1 MLLNLTELSSEPLH
15 EQISRQVAEK
25 ITMDELAAG
34 SVLLRANTLA
44 REQRVSV
51 NTVKRAYDQ
60 LEKHGFVEA
69 KPESGYYI
77 SELTTEEKQNLAR
90 RKMLNNE
97 LLFNELNMARK
108 IQKDLLPKVLPDN
121 DKIQMAAYWQ
131 PCHFVGGDF
140 YDYIQL
146 DDRRFGLVIADACGK
161 GLPAAMLSS
170 QIQAM
175 LKSELNNGNGIHTTL
190 QNMNRQLVDAISKD
204 KFATL
209 FFGVFD
215 SAVNEFEYAT
225 AGHNYP
231 ILMTKDGNF
240 QCLQTGGP
248 ALGLHSGSTF
258 RTDKIRLNP
267 GDFIFFYTDGVT
279 ETMNA
284 QRQEYGER
292 LLLNVLSNSRAL
304 GPQDILDAVLVDL
317 DKFQH
322 KQSSNDDR
330 TMMVLKVTNQL
341 KLT

>member
-15 EQISRQVAEK
+15 DQISRQVVEK
-25 ITMDELAAG
+25 IVTDELAAG
-34 SVLLRANTLA
+34 SELLPINTLA
-44 REQRVSV
+44 SNQRVSI
-51 NTVKRAYDQ
+51 NTVKRAYEL
-60 LEKHGFVEA
+60 LEKSGFVEA
-69 KPESGYYI
+69 TGEKGFHVNA
-77 SELTTEEKQNLAR
+77 LTSKQ
-90 RKMLNNE
+90 KLNFAKQK
-97 LLFNELNMARK
+97 LLDNNALLDQLNVARK
-108 IQKDLLPKVLPDN
+108 IQQDLLPRELPNN
-121 DKIQMAAYWQ
+121 DKIQMAAYWE

-140 YDYIQL
+140 YDYIPI
-146 DDRRFGLVIADACGK
+146 DDRRFGVVIADACGK

-209 FFGVFD
+209 FFGVFN
-215 SAVNEFEYAT
+215 SSVNEFEYAT

-231 ILMTKDGNF
+231 ILMTKDGDF

-258 RTDKIRLNP
+258 RTDKVRLNP

-279 ETMNA
+279 ETMDA

-304 GPQDILDAVLVDL
+304 GPQNILDSVLDDL

-322 KQSSNDDR
+322 ERLPNDDR
-330 TMMVLKVTNQL
+330 TMMVLKV
-341 KLT
+341 K

>member
-15 EQISRQVAEK
+15 DQISRQVVEK
-25 ITMDELAAG
+25 IVTDQLTAG
-34 SVLLRANTLA
+34 SELVPVNTLA
-44 REQRVSV
+44 TKQRVSV
-51 NTVKRAYDQ
+51 NTVKRAYAH
-60 LEKHGFVEA
+60 LEKSGFVKA
-69 KPESGYYI
+69 KADKGFCV
-77 SELTTEEKQNLAR
+77 SELTSEQKQNFAR
-90 RKMLNNE
+90 QKMLNNE
-97 LLFNELNMARK
+97 MLFNELNMARK
-108 IQKDLLPKVLPDN
+108 IQKDLLPKVFPDN
-121 DKIQMAAYWQ
+121 DKMQMAAYWE

-140 YDYIQL
+140 YDYIAI
-146 DDRRFGLVIADACGK
+146 DERRFGVVIADACGK

-175 LKSELNNGNGIHTTL
+175 LKSESNNGNGIHTTL
-190 QNMNRQLVDAISKD
+190 QNMNRQLVDSISKD

-215 SAVNEFEYAT
+215 LSTNEFEYAT

-231 ILMTKDGNF
+231 ILMTQDGDF
-240 QCLQTGGP
+240 QCLRTCGP

-258 RTDKIRLNP
+258 RTDKVRLNR

-304 GPQDILDAVLVDL
+304 GPQNILDAVLEDL

-322 KQSSNDDR
+322 ERLQNDDR
-330 TMMVLKVTNQL
+330 TMMVLKV
-341 KLT
+341 K